1 MTRREWAATIA
12 GGLLTLPVARLRAQQ
27 PRSVVSGVR
36 LGAQSYSFRSLPLA
50 EVPGAMKTTGL
61 NFCELWQGHLE
72 TAQRIGAA
80 RGIDRGARRE
90 LLRKWRLGV
99 PLDVFADLRKQFAA
113 AEVTLT
119 AYNLS
124 FTDDFTDDEISRG
137 FEMAR
142 ALGVDVIT
150 ASSTLSVVPRVA
162 AAADAAKMTV
172 AFHNHSN
179 IRPNEFATPDNFEE
193 ALKASARMAVNLDIG
208 HFTAANFDALEYL
221 DKRHDRIASLHI
233 KDRKRDQGANLPFGE
248 GDTPIVA
255 VLQRLR
261 DRKWDIPAQIE
272 YEYKG
277 ADAVIE
283 VSRCYEYCRRAL
295 EARSATSPRLET
307 R

>member
-1 MTRREWAATIA
+1 MAQLTRREWGTAVA
-12 GGLLTLPVARLRAQQ
+12 GGLVLLPFSRTRQQ
-27 PRSVVSGVR
+27 RSVVAGVR
-36 LGAQSYSFRSLPLA
+36 IGAQSYSFRGRPLD
-50 EVPGAMKTTGL
+50 EVIAAMKTIGL
-61 NFCELWQGHLE
+61 SFCELWQSHVE
-72 TAQRIGAA
+72 TTQAIGAA
-80 RGIDRGARRE
+80 RGMNRGARRE
-90 LLRKWRLGV
+90 LLRKWRLGI
-99 PLDVFADLRKQFAA
+99 PLDHFAQIRKAFAA
-113 AEVTLT
+113 AGVTIT

-124 FTDDFTDDEISRG
+124 FGDDFSDGEIARG

-142 ALGVDVIT
+142 ALGTDVIT

-179 IRPNEFATPDNFEE
+179 IRPNEFATPDNFET
-193 ALKASARMAVNLDIG
+193 ALQASPRMAVNLDIG

-221 DKRHDRIASLHI
+221 DQRHDRIVSLHI
-233 KDRKRDQGANLPFGE
+233 KDRRRNQGDNLPFGE

-277 ADAVIE
+277 SDAVAE
-283 VSRCYEYCRRAL
+283 VTRCYEYCRRAL
-295 EARSATSPRLET
+295 EAR
-307 R
+307 